1 MKQGTH
7 ICFACRK
14 TAVGRWQN
22 SFEFMCF
29 NCMDEYELTIVKDVY
44 PQPEEMCR
52 PSQNGMAF
60 RKAKTSGLEAN
71 EGITNS
77 VQRVL
82 IQRDKPYGSLL
93 LEALLTTVPLDIS
106 TPKE

>member
-14 TAVGRWQN
+14 TALGKWQN

-29 NCMDEYELTIVKDVY
+29 NCMDEYELTMAKNVY

-52 PSQNGMAF
+52 PQLQNGMAL
-60 RKAKTSGLEAN
+60 RLATTSKSRE
-71 EGITNS
+71 S
-77 VQRVL
+77 V
-82 IQRDKPYGSLL
+82 
-93 LEALLTTVPLDIS
+93 ATTSSAQLHLMRTDRS
-106 TPKE
+106 NG